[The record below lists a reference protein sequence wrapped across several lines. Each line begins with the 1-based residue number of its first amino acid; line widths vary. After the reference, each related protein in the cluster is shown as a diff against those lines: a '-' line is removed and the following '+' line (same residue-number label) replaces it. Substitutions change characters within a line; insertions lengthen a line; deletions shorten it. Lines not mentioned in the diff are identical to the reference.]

1 MEAKMFKHIL
11 LPTDGSERS
20 EFTAA
25 KGVEFARHVGARVTA
40 LHVMPTYPLI
50 AYVDWGPIDPLTE
63 ERFQQEGKQRAEMY
77 LDHVD
82 TIAKQAG
89 VLCAIESRSSDHPWE
104 AIIEVAKDKQCDLIF
119 MASHGRRGLAGLLMG
134 SETNKVLTHTD
145 IPVLVWR

>member
-1 MEAKMFKHIL
+1 MFKHIL
-11 LPTDGSERS
+11 LPIDGSERS

-25 KGVEFARHVGARVTA
+25 KGVQMAREMGARVTA

-63 ERFQQEGKQRAEMY
+63 ERFQQESKQRAELY
-77 LDHVD
+77 LKNVSDLAAD
-82 TIAKQAG
+82 AG
-89 VLCAIESRSSDHPWE
+89 VMCAMESRSSDHPWE
-104 AIIEVAKDKQCDLIF
+104 AIIDVAKEKQCDLIF

-134 SETNKVLTHTD
+134 SETNKVLTHTE

>member
-1 MEAKMFKHIL
+1 MFKHIL

-25 KGVEFARHVGARVTA
+25 KGVEMARQIGARVTA

-50 AYVDWGPIDPLTE
+50 AYVDWGPIDPVTE
-63 ERFQQEGKQRAEMY
+63 ERFQQEGKLRAETY
-77 LDHVD
+77 LNNIRGV
-82 TIAKQAG
+82 ARMAG
-89 VLCAIESRSSDHPWE
+89 VECAMESRSSDHPWE
-104 AIIEVAKDKQCDLIF
+104 AIIDVAKDKHCDLIF